1 MFEMAGWRCLRCL
14 GKATADG
21 VWPAV
26 GHSQGVIGLRRDGD
40 TLGISFD
47 VARVCEL
54 VGVDADV
61 AVMVVCNHSN
71 KWMPIVGVQWISW
84 AEVVVDGVK
93 KGVSIEG
100 VRVDGVLAAGGVICG
115 ECLDAG
121 VKIMFVGGSKVVRVR
136 SRVVGMGLV
145 EVLVKSIA

>member
-1 MFEMAGWRCLRCL
+1 MGE
-14 GKATADG
+14 ATADG

-61 AVMVVCNHSN
+61 KVMLMCDHSN
-71 KWMPIVGVQWISW
+71 KWMPVVCVLWISW
-84 AEVVVDGVK
+84 TEVVVDGVK
-93 KGVSIEG
+93 K
-100 VRVDGVLAAGGVICG
+100 
-115 ECLDAG
+115 
-121 VKIMFVGGSKVVRVR
+121 
-136 SRVVGMGLV
+136 
-145 EVLVKSIA
+145 